1 MLEKQLREYFPY
13 TLQQDQLS
21 DFECP
26 TVQEID
32 VPKVLGDLFES
43 IAGAIFVDS
52 MSIDTVWRVF
62 YRLMKNELGGFPSFS
77 LILSF
82 IN

>member
-1 MLEKQLREYFPY
+1 MIIFVKCKL
-13 TLQQDQLS
+13 LS

-43 IAGAIFVDS
+43 IAGAVFVDS
-52 MSIDTVWRVF
+52 GNSIDEVWKVF
-62 YRLMKNELGGFPSFS
+62 YRLMKNEFGKLKLQNVFNYFV
-77 LILSF
+77 F
-82 IN
+82 